1 MKDIQHIIGGKM
13 TKLKKTKKEWQ
24 CELSPKEFQ
33 VTREGG
39 TESPYTNKFYKHTER
54 GIYKCVCCDVDL
66 FISNDKYHSGSGW
79 PSYNQ
84 PINNSVLNEVEDVS
98 LGMVRSEVKC
108 TNCDAHL
115 GHVFPDNSQKT
126 GKRY

>member
-1 MKDIQHIIGGKM
+1 MKDIQHIIGGEM
-13 TKLKKTKKEWQ
+13 TKLKKTKEEWRCQ
-24 CELSPKEFQ
+24 LSPDEFQ

-39 TESPYTNKFYKHTER
+39 TESPYTNKFYKHTEH
-54 GIYKCVCCDVDL
+54 GIYKCLCCNVDL

-84 PINNSVLNEVEDVS
+84 PINNFVLNEVEDIS
-98 LGMVRSEVKC
+98 LGMVRTEVKC

-115 GHVFPDNSQKT
+115 GHVFPDNSHKT